1 MKIKKI
7 QLFAGFFSI
16 FASSGIMIP
25 LVHKFDLNKS
35 KNLNFIKKSEILT
48 PHYDM
53 KASNIISWSNL
64 LYGGAALKIINKSME
79 KVSYWYTSVWLNPS
93 GTEDRWYYHDI
104 NQDYNTWDWAWSNYS
119 TDYPLEIF
127 INGLGSYNYF
137 ILLGF
142 LHDNPND
149 HLLSFNIAKYP
160 KIPPSGVRNPSL
172 ISPIW
177 YSFNFHSPRSADGS
191 THSTL
196 TIGNFSDNWLTLND
210 ITIKFV

>member
-7 QLFAGFFSI
+7 QFIAGFFSI
-16 FASSGIMIP
+16 FVSSGIMIP
-25 LVHKFDLNKS
+25 LVHKFNLNNS
-35 KNLNFIKKSEILT
+35 KNPSFVKKSEILT
-48 PHYDM
+48 PHFDM
-53 KASNIISWSNL
+53 KASNIISWANFFQ
-64 LYGGAALKIINKSME
+64 GGSAIKIINKSLE
-79 KVSYWYTSVWLNPS
+79 RVSYWYTSVWLNPS

-104 NQDYNTWDWAWSNYS
+104 NQDCSTWDWAWSNYS
-119 TDYPLEIF
+119 TDNPMEIF
-127 INGLGSYNYF
+127 INGLGDYNYF

-142 LHDNPND
+142 LNNDSTD

-160 KIPPSGVRNPSL
+160 KIPSSGVRNPSL

-177 YSFNFHSPRSADGS
+177 YSFNFHSPRWVDGS

-210 ITIKFV
+210 IKIKFA